1 MGRFAILAVAL
12 AAATGAVQGGFYE
25 AEEAYERGDY
35 ATALLEWRSLAADG
49 DPESQFRVGRM
60 YARGEGERS
69 DVDAVKWY
77 RMAAERGHPSAQ
89 NNLALFYESGLGV
102 DLDLVAAARW
112 YRAAADQG
120 LAVAQSNL
128 ARFYD
133 EGIGVAEEPE
143 RAARWYQRA
152 AGQQHAASQFR
163 LGQMFEEG
171 RGVPADSKKAAKWYR
186 RAAKNGS
193 SEAADALHELE
204 LREFSRSTVEWSE
217 KVQEPPPPVETVAA
231 VAAPAPDAPPVVDAA
246 AEPRSPADPRSGAE
260 SGDADAQFELGRA
273 YSTGHGVKLDMEEAA
288 RWYLAAAEQGHAMA
302 AYSLGFAYWRSRGV
316 DNDLVQAYRWF
327 SVAADQDVGDAAD
340 WVRKIE
346 AKLNDS
352 QREAAE
358 RFLAEP

>member
-171 RGVPADSKKAAKWYR
+171 RGVPRDTKKAAKWYG

-193 SEAADALHELE
+193 FDAADALHELE

-217 KVQEPPPPVETVAA
+217 KVQEPDPPLEAVAA
-231 VAAPAPDAPPVVDAA
+231 V
-246 AEPRSPADPRSGAE
+246 EPESPADPRPDAE

-273 YSTGHGVKLDMEEAA
+273 YSAGDGVKLDMEEAA

-352 QREAAE
+352 QREEAE
-358 RFLAEP
+358 RLLAEPRRSP

>member
-1 MGRFAILAVAL
+1 MRRFAILVVAL
-12 AAATGAVQGGFYE
+12 VAASAAVQAGFYE

-35 ATALLEWRSLAADG
+35 ATALREWRSLAADG

-69 DVDAVKWY
+69 DVDAAKWY

-89 NNLALFYESGLGV
+89 NNLALLYESGLGV
-102 DLDLVAAARW
+102 DLDLIAAADW

-152 AGQQHAASQFR
+152 AAQQHAASQFR

-171 RGVPADSKKAAKWYR
+171 RGVPRDSKKASKWYR

-193 SEAADALHELE
+193 SDAADALHVLE

-217 KVQEPPPPVETVAA
+217 KAQELPPPVEALAA
-231 VAAPAPDAPPVVDAA
+231 VAAPDTPPVVDAA
-246 AEPRSPADPRSGAE
+246 DVV
-260 SGDADAQFELGRA
+260 DADAQFELGQA
-273 YSTGHGVKLDMEEAA
+273 YSTGRGVKLDMEEAA
-288 RWYLAAAEQGHAMA
+288 RWYLAAAEQGHGMA
-302 AYSLGFAYWRSRGV
+302 AYTLGFAYWRSRGV

-327 SVAADQDVGDAAD
+327 SVAADRDVGDAAD

-346 AKLNDS
+346 AKLNGA
-352 QREAAE
+352 QREEAE
-358 RFLAEP
+358 RLLAEPRRSP